1 MNQSAVNL
9 RDYIPAR
16 EALRMLQIRQ
26 QTLYAYVSR
35 GWIRSVR
42 QPGRKDRLYLR
53 EDLEKVKARAEA
65 RAGHGAVAASAMNWG
80 EPIIPTSITEITPQG
95 PRYRGHLAVQ
105 LARSEASFEAV
116 AELLWSGLWQEG
128 SVRWTVA
135 PLPADVKKLAG
146 FMPRLKS
153 NDQLLEILAL
163 VTLELGVSR
172 GGIAERVRGGKTL
185 DAARQILQVLTGCFG
200 YISADGRFVAM
211 RDGQSVVEGLLQ
223 SLAISDTAENREA
236 LQAMLVLFADHELS
250 PGAFVARVAA
260 SAGATL
266 HSCIASAICTTSGVQ
281 IGRLYDR
288 VEEFLGGA
296 PAKSALVE
304 RARQLEE
311 RGSAVPGF
319 GHPLYPRG
327 DPRGLFLLELAKR
340 RARQSRRLEAI
351 YGFVDEAQ
359 TKLGLAPRHEL
370 AAVTLAI
377 AMGMPSHS
385 AGALFTL
392 ARAAGWVAHVQEQR
406 LSGVLLRP
414 RAKFVGSE
422 IGATPASV
430 A

>member
-1 MNQSAVNL
+1 MNQPAVNM
-9 RDYIPAR
+9 RDYVPAR
-16 EALRMLQIRQ
+16 EALRILQIRQ

-42 QPGRKDRLYLR
+42 RPGRKDRLYLR
-53 EDLEKVKARAEA
+53 EDIEKVKARAEA

-95 PRYRGHLAVQ
+95 PRYRGHLAIQ
-105 LARSEASFEAV
+105 LARSGASFESV
-116 AELLWSGLWQEG
+116 AELLWSGLWQEEP
-128 SVRWTVA
+128 VRWAVT
-135 PLPADVKKLAG
+135 PLPADVRKLAG
-146 FMPRLKS
+146 SMPRLES

-163 VTLELGVSR
+163 MTLKLGVSR

-185 DAARQILQVLTGCFG
+185 DAARQILQVLTGSFG
-200 YISADGRFVAM
+200 YISPAGRFVGM
-211 RDGQSVVEGLLQ
+211 RDGQSVVEGLLR
-223 SLAISDTAENREA
+223 SLAISDTSENREA
-236 LQAMLVLFADHELS
+236 LQAMLILFADHELS
-250 PGAFVARVAA
+250 PGAFVARVTA

-288 VEEFLGGA
+288 VEEFFRGA
-296 PAKSALVE
+296 PAKAVLIE
-304 RARQLEE
+304 RARQFQE
-311 RGSAVPGF
+311 RGRAVPGF

-327 DPRGLFLLELAKR
+327 DPRGLFLLELAQQ

-359 TKLGLAPRHEL
+359 AKLGLAPRHEL
-370 AAVTLAI
+370 AAVSLAI
-377 AMGMPSHS
+377 AMDMPRHS

-392 ARAAGWVAHVQEQR
+392 ARTAGWVAHVQEQR
-406 LSGVLLRP
+406 LSGALLRP
-414 RAKFVGSE
+414 RAKFVGTE
-422 IGATPASV
+422 MAATPTSA